1 MCMSGQ
7 GDTHGNSNIIA
18 YYDVRTR
25 LCVGEKFAELVMER
39 VAIQEK
45 NDAYMGL
52 VERCFK
58 LGNAKEREATKSKIA
73 QEEKKKEILFTNDVE
88 IAKEVSMGL

>member
-1 MCMSGQ
+1 
-7 GDTHGNSNIIA
+7 
-18 YYDVRTR
+18 
-25 LCVGEKFAELVMER
+25 MER

-45 NDAYMGL
+45 NDEYMGL

-58 LGNAKEREATKSKIA
+58 LGNAKERKKMTNKIK

-88 IAKEVSMGL
+88 IAKEVSMEL